1 MRVDRLRG
9 VLERM
14 RRELLPVFDD
24 RLVLKKLTKEGE
36 KVNDELSTFIENAI
50 KERKKHLINI
60 FSPHK
65 QLFLLPL
72 RQKAEFGAHKEDL
85 AGTSPHDGGCST
97 E

>member
-14 RRELLPVFDD
+14 RRELLPVLDD
-24 RLVLKKLTKEGE
+24 RLVLKK
-36 KVNDELSTFIENAI
+36 
-50 KERKKHLINI
+50 LINI

-72 RQKAEFGAHKEDL
+72 RQKAEFGAHEEDL
-85 AGTSPHDGGCST
+85 AGTSPHDGGCSA